1 MDGRMKGQT
10 DPVRQSF
17 KGMEDREL
25 NGWTNLCKPDD
36 ASVPTAGALMGG
48 HVNEW
53 HDRAG
58 RWIDGWARR
67 GLSDVPSVENLKSY
81 F

>member
-10 DPVRQSF
+10 DP
-17 KGMEDREL
+17 
-25 NGWTNLCKPDD
+25 
-36 ASVPTAGALMGG
+36 GALMGG